1 MDKPDSPE
9 AEKSLAPEQ
18 APEKPKPETP
28 VDSEPSEDSPEALA
42 KKMAKTRAEKLEIPT
57 EPTEDEPKKKS
68 HKVLWI
74 ILAVSFVL
82 LSGGA
87 VAYYFLIYQNPAFCG
102 HQFLPAVSCAEPEQ
116 AVETPAPETTPVEPA
131 EELPKVYSRLS
142 GEPLK
147 SEAEDS
153 APTFCVQIPNGVDGA
168 RAQVGLNE
176 AKVVFEAIAEAG
188 ITRFAAI
195 FQNPPVIIGPIRS
208 LRIYYLN
215 WDKPFDCMVVHAGG
229 ANDAIQA
236 LRDSG
241 LPELDESYTY
251 MWRSGAYY
259 PSGQTDYR
267 QWNNLFTSG
276 EKLSEYAENESHLS
290 SDIDGFP
297 HLKPKEA
304 DLDRTERQI
313 VRTLRI
319 DQPADGDT
327 DELKAKV
334 TGINLRFG
342 SMPNFNPVFTYN
354 AKTNSYDRAYESGLD
369 HEVFTCESE
378 DDCEK
383 VQLSPKVVIAMV
395 VQEKRA
401 AYDNYHEDISS
412 IGAGDVYIFQNG
424 DVIVGTWEK
433 SSRDEQISFE
443 DKDGNPVKL
452 VPGQT
457 WISAIPN
464 YGSVHYE

>member
-9 AEKSLAPEQ
+9 AAAAAVVEPEPNTS
-18 APEKPKPETP
+18 AEA
-28 VDSEPSEDSPEALA
+28 SEALA
-42 KKMAKTRAEKLEIPT
+42 KKIAKSRADKLEIPT
-57 EPTEDEPKKKS
+57 KPAEDPKPKKS

-74 ILAVSFVL
+74 ILAVVFVL
-82 LSGGA
+82 LLGGGA
-87 VAYYFLIYQNPAFCG
+87 AYYFLIYQNPVYCN
-102 HQFLPAVSCAEPEQ
+102 HRFLPATPCAEPET
-116 AVETPAPETTPVEPA
+116 ATETPAPEPSNTAEPA
-131 EELPKVYSRLS
+131 EELPKIYSRLS
-142 GEPLK
+142 GEELK

-168 RAQVGLNE
+168 RAQVGLND

-195 FQNPPVIIGPIRS
+195 FQNPPAIIGPIRS

-215 WDKPFDCMVVHAGG
+215 WDTPFDCMVVHAGG
-229 ANDAIQA
+229 ATDAIQA
-236 LRDSG
+236 LRGSG
-241 LPELDESYTY
+241 LHELDESYTY

-276 EKLSEYAENESHLS
+276 EKLAQYAENDSHLS
-290 SDIDGFP
+290 SDITGFP
-297 HLKPKEA
+297 HLTPPEA
-304 DLDRTERQI
+304 NLDRTKRQI
-313 VRTLRI
+313 VHTLKI
-319 DQPADGDT
+319 DEPSSGDT
-327 DELKAKV
+327 DALEPKV
-334 TGINLRFG
+334 SKINLRFG

-354 AKTNSYDRAYESGLD
+354 AKTNSYDRSYESGLNHD
-369 HEVFTCESE
+369 VFTCQSE
-378 DDCEK
+378 NDCEK

-412 IGAGDVYIFQNG
+412 IGAGDAYIFQNG
-424 DVIVGTWEK
+424 DVTLGTWEK
-433 SSRDEQISFE
+433 SSRDAQISFE
-443 DKDGNPVKL
+443 DKDGNAIKL

-464 YGSVHYE
+464 YGSVHYD